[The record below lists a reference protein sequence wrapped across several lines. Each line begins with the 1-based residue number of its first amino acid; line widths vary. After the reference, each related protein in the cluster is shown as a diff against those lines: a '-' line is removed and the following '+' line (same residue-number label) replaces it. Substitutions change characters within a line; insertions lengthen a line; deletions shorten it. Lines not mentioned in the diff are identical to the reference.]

1 MMELQKV
8 LRMRLEKYFLE
19 VPLTTNEFGV
29 YEQWLAKAFELGLKK
44 EQLLNSW
51 DTPELENF
59 LKRE

>member
-1 MMELQKV
+1 M